1 MPESAT
7 ALAHPPQIYLRE
19 DLVTQAI
26 YRWIG
31 ELFGPLNRQVTIDLL
46 LEGDDSSARRDEQV
60 AQLRDRVAAADMVMG
75 RLQRAL
81 DAGVRSGGA
90 A

>member
-1 MPESAT
+1 M
-7 ALAHPPQIYLRE
+7 AHPPQIYLRE

>member
-1 MPESAT
+1 MREPAT

-19 DLVTQAI
+19 DLVTPAI
-26 YRWIG
+26 NRWIG

-46 LEGDDSSARRDEQV
+46 LAIDDSSARRDEHM
-60 AQLRDRVAAADMVMG
+60 AQLRDRVTAADVVIG

-81 DAGVRSGGA
+81 DSGWDPA
-90 A
+90 AFA